1 MISKFD
7 KLNHLF
13 KFENLTILLIRTVLE
28 PLAEVPIAVETF
40 LPPHSKPSLESRQH
54 KKLIGFL
61 KIKPYQNYF
70 IY

>member
-28 PLAEVPIAVETF
+28 PLEEAPIAVETF
-40 LPPHSKPSLESRQH
+40 PPPHSKPSLESRQH

-61 KIKPYQNYF
+61 KTLKDKAF
-70 IY
+70 L